1 MESISTILKYIDV
14 FGVSCTFYR
23 EKMPKFYTISGGIF
37 SFITLVSAALMLIFF
52 SLDDLKRKLPITTT
66 TFIPTEGYRNVTFGK
81 EKLWIPWSIVDY
93 NNNEYVNHTQILFPI
108 IYYIS
113 AIKDEITKEYKTI
126 KKILDYKLCNETSM
140 AKENNNFEITVSLD
154 KIYCIDM
161 EDLDMGGSW
170 MTGYINYI
178 QFDLYYCQNGINY
191 NETNEQCTSFNKLK
205 NFSGNNNSLDIDFY
219 YPIVQFQPT
228 NKTNPIV
235 VIYQQNFY
243 HLSKYVNKIERI
255 FLQEHK
261 LTDDSGWI
269 LNHEKNSSYWGL
281 DSISGET
288 YFNGEDIF
296 NEGSSSRAYSFNLY
310 LSPGIIH
317 YKRGYKK
324 IHTIFNDNYPIAYI
338 MFFILKSISIFV
350 KKVESNKRMI
360 ELLFENF
367 KDKPNDF
374 EENMKRIK
382 EKSTPKSK
390 RTIINNNKIDK
401 KLISRRKS
409 VDANLFYKKF
419 GNSSRLI
426 NNNLKISNVIKTNI
440 HNINNNIQN
449 DNIQNNNI
457 HNNNNINININ
468 NNFINKQKRKSLA
481 LNSSKQNLI
490 LENNNQNFS
499 MEKNKYYEKS
509 LKSSNIK
516 ENNSINKDSVFPYK
530 YYLFSIFIKNL
541 NTSKQNIFFST
552 RFSKIYIFYSQL
564 FDITTYLL
572 LIREFNALKEL
583 FHEKDELTLEKHKK
597 SSITYTSFIKEIND
611 FI

>member
-1 MESISTILKYIDV
+1 
-14 FGVSCTFYR
+14 
-23 EKMPKFYTISGGIF
+23 
-37 SFITLVSAALMLIFF
+37 MLIFF

-178 QFDLYYCQNGINY
+178 QFDIYYCQNGINY

-401 KLISRRKS
+401 KLI
-409 VDANLFYKKF
+409 N
-419 GNSSRLI
+419 
-426 NNNLKISNVIKTNI
+426 
-440 HNINNNIQN
+440 
-449 DNIQNNNI
+449 
-457 HNNNNINININ
+457 
-468 NNFINKQKRKSLA
+468 KRK
-481 LNSSKQNLI
+481 
-490 LENNNQNFS
+490 
-499 MEKNKYYEKS
+499 KY
-509 LKSSNIK
+509 
-516 ENNSINKDSVFPYK
+516 
-530 YYLFSIFIKNL
+530 
-541 NTSKQNIFFST
+541 T
-552 RFSKIYIFYSQL
+552 
-564 FDITTYLL
+564 
-572 LIREFNALKEL
+572 
-583 FHEKDELTLEKHKK
+583 
-597 SSITYTSFIKEIND
+597 
-611 FI
+611 